1 MDLIEYLAKTSIL
14 TANIVIGTSFI
25 IFFSLKMLL
34 KYTDIGIEK
43 KKEKDKSDRIFNS
56 KSEQINKEDIGFI
69 YKKPKIET
77 SFGDRRIGE
86 IDDNPTQT

>member
-14 TANIVIGTSFI
+14 TANIVIGTLLI

-34 KYTDIGIEK
+34 KYTDIGTEK

-56 KSEQINKEDIGFI
+56 KSEQISKEDIGFI
-69 YKKPKIET
+69 YKT
-77 SFGDRRIGE
+77 YSSYL
-86 IDDNPTQT
+86 